1 MGASLAARAVGRPRC
16 QGGEGEP
23 ALPKGHRQRDT
34 RGVGSGTG
42 LAEAVCSTS
51 VTCEALPRG
60 EGPQTFARPLP
71 GESPGDVHQSSLLA
85 LLQVLLALLVLLAL
99 VLLLVVLALQLV

>member
-1 MGASLAARAVGRPRC
+1 MGRPRC

-23 ALPKGHRQRDT
+23 ALPKGHRQHDT

-85 LLQVLLALLVLLAL
+85 LLQVLLALLVRRVLLAL